1 MLSVFVTKVT
11 MAQAAVMTGGRHTVI
26 ALCALAISTLLNAYY
41 FLGTT
46 MQLYIPDHEHPE
58 RNGRVKINLYAAIGL
73 VGFIA
78 LNLTLSFCAQGIF
91 GALLEGLTRFA

>member
-1 MLSVFVTKVT
+1 MTLTQRLVT
-11 MAQAAVMTGGRHTVI
+11 I

-46 MQLYIPDHEHPE
+46 MQLYIPDHDHPE
-58 RNGRVKINLYAAIGL
+58 RNGRVKINVYAAAGLIG
-73 VGFIA
+73 FMA

-91 GALLEGLTRFA
+91 GALLDGLTRFA